1 VKETKAEKTARLLR
15 TGRLR
20 VYSVTPSEIAAEC
33 KGDSGELYTL
43 GWRDGHWRCSC
54 KARVD
59 CSHLNALWA
68 VTAVARNQLQ
78 EHGRRDVRSQV

>member
-1 VKETKAEKTARLLR
+1 M
-15 TGRLR
+15 
-20 VYSVTPSEIAAEC
+20 YSVTPSEIAAEC

-68 VTAVARNQLQ
+68 VTAVARP
-78 EHGRRDVRSQV
+78 